1 MNTKFDSK
9 SFNPEAFGKYVE
21 SVPRLKRNEILK
33 SKAVVGSQT
42 LAELFA
48 SQTGSHYARI
58 PMFGQAT
65 ANVVNYMV
73 KQILKLMAQQL
84 SNVEYLH

>member
-58 PMFGQAT
+58 PMFG
-65 ANVVNYMV
+65 
-73 KQILKLMAQQL
+73 
-84 SNVEYLH
+84 